1 MLKVC
6 GRLIAMYDARPTG
19 GQPNNEEQHG
29 VDKGQKGKSAKQK
42 AIVDGM
48 AHYSVLCLNSNVIRF
63 MQITMTETE
72 HRGL

>member
-6 GRLIAMYDARPTG
+6 GRLIAMYGTRLTG
-19 GQPNNEEQHG
+19 VQSNNEGRHG
-29 VDKGQKGKSAKQK
+29 GDKGQTQQK

-48 AHYSVLCLNSNVIRF
+48 AHYSALCLKSNDIRL

-72 HRGL
+72 RGGL